1 MSEETVVL
9 RNGEG
14 KPLVSDADH
23 LALERLITESAWR
36 VDEGKSDLL
45 SELFIDD
52 GELAIGDEVLK
63 GREAIRAWGRQLEDA
78 GTYKRIRHV
87 VSNMRF
93 VAVDDNTA
101 EGVTVLTVFMDDET
115 GSSVPWV
122 VGEDHDRFIRTNDG
136 WRFASRR
143 WEQLFARPGR

>member
-45 SELFIDD
+45 SELFI
-52 GELAIGDEVLK
+52 K
-63 GREAIRAWGRQLEDA
+63 
-78 GTYKRIRHV
+78 
-87 VSNMRF
+87 
-93 VAVDDNTA
+93 
-101 EGVTVLTVFMDDET
+101 
-115 GSSVPWV
+115 
-122 VGEDHDRFIRTNDG
+122 
-136 WRFASRR
+136 
-143 WEQLFARPGR
+143 